1 MKPLTVS
8 KKNTSLEKA
17 SKNWE
22 SKEGSPSIK
31 KIGAK
36 GKWMPLHRCGIKTQ
50 IELAGKDKEGHCTLI
65 TEAVH
70 QNTLTI

>member
-17 SKNWE
+17 SKNWA
-22 SKEGSPSIK
+22 SKEESPSIK

-36 GKWMPLHRCGIKTQ
+36 SKLMSLHGCGIKTE
-50 IELAGKDKEGHCTLI
+50 IELAEKNKEGHCTLEQCI
-65 TEAVH
+65 K
-70 QNTLTI
+70 IFW